1 MNKPNI
7 GLSIAT
13 NIEGKQSGQAKK
25 KKFNNNNKIKMW
37 KYSYMLEM
45 NMRLA
50 GNVIHNVS
58 DILLPAATDEVL
70 LRDAVL
76 GKILSDILSSADSIA
91 FLFPRIFARF
101 SKPVCV
107 KAI

>member
-1 MNKPNI
+1 
-7 GLSIAT
+7 
-13 NIEGKQSGQAKK
+13 
-25 KKFNNNNKIKMW
+25 
-37 KYSYMLEM
+37 MLEM
-45 NMRLA
+45 NMCLA
-50 GNVIHNVS
+50 GNVIHNIS

-91 FLFPRIFARF
+91 FLFSWIFARF
-101 SKPVCV
+101 SKPVCG